1 MESYEVIREGLRRSY
16 EECLGMRPSEEL
28 TSAELTELG
37 ESARR
42 NSDVCLLERV
52 ENYRSLLEKSVEQE

>member
-1 MESYEVIREGLRRSY
+1 MESYKDIREYLRRSY
-16 EECLGMRPSEEL
+16 EECLGMRPSD
-28 TSAELTELG
+28 SLTEGELIELE

-42 NSDVCLLERV
+42 NSDSVLLKRV